1 MGLPVARCLQAPNNW
16 PRQLAQMT
24 GRHVEDWS
32 CSGGNSTSLLHRID
46 RAIAKGDLNRG
57 TTTIL
62 ISTGF
67 NDYAPL
73 NVLNGA
79 SGDFR
84 DIQNVYVRN
93 LHTAAGKIRHVAP
106 NARIIMPGLLS
117 ISEPTGLQ
125 RICFVNVI
133 PNMPGGIPL
142 GHLQAMELGT
152 RDAQMRAKREIGAT
166 FIDIKNESRNN
177 HSCAPDKNRWVAGFI
192 DTTTEN
198 DNMAYHPSH
207 AGSRYVATRVKQ
219 VL

>member
-24 GRHVEDWS
+24 GRHVENWS

-62 ISTGF
+62 ISTGL

-93 LHTAAGKIRHVAP
+93 LHTAAGKIRRIAP

-125 RICFVNVI
+125 RICLVNVT
-133 PNMPGGIPL
+133 PNMPGGHSAWPSS
-142 GHLQAMELGT
+142 GDGT
-152 RDAQMRAKREIGAT
+152 GYSRCPDACKA
-166 FIDIKNESRNN
+166 
-177 HSCAPDKNRWVAGFI
+177 
-192 DTTTEN
+192 
-198 DNMAYHPSH
+198 
-207 AGSRYVATRVKQ
+207 
-219 VL
+219 

>member
-1 MGLPVARCLQAPNNW
+1 
-16 PRQLAQMT
+16 MT
-24 GRHVEDWS
+24 GQLSSTTHPERTYVTSVTSVTDVTL
-32 CSGGNSTSLLHRID
+32 SGGNSTSLLHRID

-57 TTTIL
+57 TTTVL

-67 NDYAPL
+67 NDYAPM
-73 NVLNGA
+73 NVMNGA

-93 LHTAAGKIRHVAP
+93 LHTAAGKIRRIAP

-125 RICFVNVI
+125 RICLVNVI

-142 GHLQAMELGT
+142 GHLQAMELGA
-152 RDAQMRAKREIGAT
+152 RDVQMRAAREIGAT

-177 HSCAPDKNRWVAGFI
+177 HSCAPDKNRWGTGFI

-198 DNMAYHPSH
+198 YNMAYHPSH
-207 AGSRYVATRVKQ
+207 AGSRYVATRVMQ

>member
-133 PNMPGGIPL
+133 PNMPGGHSAWPSS
-142 GHLQAMELGT
+142 GDGT
-152 RDAQMRAKREIGAT
+152 GCSRCPDACSA
-166 FIDIKNESRNN
+166 
-177 HSCAPDKNRWVAGFI
+177 
-192 DTTTEN
+192 
-198 DNMAYHPSH
+198 
-207 AGSRYVATRVKQ
+207 
-219 VL
+219 